1 MSDPLKVDIWSDI
14 ACPWCFIG
22 KRKFERAVE
31 EFSADGRAVEVEY
44 HSFELSPDTPVD
56 FEGSTTEYLAERK
69 GMPVEQVEQM
79 LAQVTSI
86 AAAVGLDYDFDT
98 VIHTNTVRAH
108 QVLHLAKAKGLQ
120 SEMKERLLS
129 AYFEQ
134 GRHIGRAEDLADLA
148 AEVGLDRA
156 EVLAALETEEFLP
169 DVRAD
174 INQAR
179 AYGISGIPFF
189 VLDQKYGVSGAQ
201 ESAVFV
207 QALTQA
213 WDERDPSRPG
223 AEPRPSASVPGK

>member
-1 MSDPLKVDIWSDI
+1 MSAPLKVDIWSDI
-14 ACPWCFIG
+14 ACPWCYIG
-22 KRKFERAVE
+22 KRKFERAVDQ
-31 EFSADGRAVEVEY
+31 FSAEGREVEVEY

-56 FEGSTTEYLAERK
+56 FEGSTTEFLSERK
-69 GMPVEQVEQM
+69 GMPVDQVEGM

-86 AAAVGLDYDFDT
+86 ASSVGLDYDFDK
-98 VIHTNTVRAH
+98 VVHTNTLRAH

-120 SEMKERLLS
+120 AQLKERLLK

-156 EVLAALETEEFLP
+156 EVLAALESEEFLA

-174 INQAR
+174 MNQAR
-179 AYGISGIPFF
+179 AYGISGVPFF
-189 VLDQKYGVSGAQ
+189 VIDQKYGVSGAQ
-201 ESAVFV
+201 ESDAFV

-213 WDERDPSRPG
+213 WDER
-223 AEPRPSASVPGK
+223 ASA